1 MSDAVYKSGFIAVV
15 GRPNTGKSTLVNAL
29 VGETISVVTAKAQTT
44 RHSILGILSQ
54 SARQFVFVDTPGLHA
69 KSAKLINRAMNKSA
83 IASLGGADVALFVV
97 EATGWR
103 NADNLVHEKVVASG
117 VPTLLVVNKID
128 RIKPK
133 SALLPVL
140 NDFAVRGDFAEI
152 IPVSALRSDNL
163 DRLLDVV
170 ENYLPE
176 SPPLFAAETVTDRSE
191 EFRVSEILR
200 GRLMEALHEEV
211 PYGLAVEVVMLER
224 RSELALIDAIIWV
237 DKESHKGIVVGRGGE
252 RLKRVN
258 TQARHDLEQVF
269 GEHFYLQVT
278 VKVKGNWS
286 DNAAALRQ
294 LGYEAPP

>member
-1 MSDAVYKSGFIAVV
+1 MPENSYKSGFVAVV

-44 RHSILGILSQ
+44 RHSILGILSEPT
-54 SARQFVFVDTPGLHA
+54 RQFVFVDTPGLHA
-69 KSAKLINRAMNKSA
+69 KSVKLINRAMNKSA
-83 IASLGGADVALFVV
+83 IASLGGADIALFVV

-103 NADNLVHEKVVASG
+103 PADDIVREKAAESR

-128 RIKPK
+128 RVKPK
-133 SALLPVL
+133 SALLPIL
-140 NDFAVRGDFAEI
+140 DDFAARGEFAEI

-163 DRLLDVV
+163 DRLLDVI
-170 ENYLPE
+170 EGYLPD
-176 SPPLFAAETVTDRSE
+176 SPPLFSPETVTDRSE
-191 EFRVSEILR
+191 EFRVGEILR

-211 PYGLAVEVVMLER
+211 PYGLAVEVVVLER
-224 RSELALIDAIIWV
+224 RSELAMIDAIIWV
-237 DKESHKGIVVGRGGE
+237 EKESHKGIVVGRGGE

-258 TQARHDLEQVF
+258 TQARQDLERVF

-286 DNAAALRQ
+286 DNAKALRQ
-294 LGYEAPP
+294 LGYEAPQ